1 MSPEDQ
7 AVLTKPLGELSWA
20 EIMERTQGM
29 SGRERTAFLDSVQDA
44 KVTKAMERY
53 FGNMDQQEIDRVV
66 SEISLTEEQIAVLM
80 RGGSLEPEVVQSIT
94 NPLTLGGLTQRAGE
108 SVEDFHKRVGR
119 VTEGGGRWDIFNED
133 GEYVAPPVSKEVL
146 EEFNLDTIGKTAHL
160 DANWFQSM
168 VEAMIEEEM
177 GSRRPTETEEE
188 YENRRWASEAK
199 VLQNLSLIHI

>member
-1 MSPEDQ
+1 TQLGEDLIPREYSEFPKRDLPIFVPEPSGRDTGEIDTRDVPSAPPEYSLMSPEDQ

-119 VTEGGGRWDIFNED
+119 VTE
-133 GEYVAPPVSKEVL
+133 
-146 EEFNLDTIGKTAHL
+146 
-160 DANWFQSM
+160 
-168 VEAMIEEEM
+168 
-177 GSRRPTETEEE
+177 
-188 YENRRWASEAK
+188 
-199 VLQNLSLIHI
+199 